1 MPVSHRIL
9 ILGDADMKEGD
20 SKENESLPPGWEKR
34 RDPEGRGYYV
44 DHNTRQTTWQRPST
58 DSFEEQRFF
67 YYRSGLQHSGQ
78 VSAKPN
84 DQTSETS
91 RNQGDK
97 ENELLDPIFTVSP
110 SLAARRLRNKAKEFR
125 YMIWILNNNFWSEIT
140 TPFHQAVRGRFHRAG
155 QALL

>member
-1 MPVSHRIL
+1 
-9 ILGDADMKEGD
+9 MKEEAG
-20 SKENESLPPGWEKR
+20 KENEPLPPGWEKR
-34 RDPEGRGYYV
+34 RDPEGRVYFV
-44 DHNTRQTTWQRPST
+44 DHNTRQTTWQRPNT

-67 YYRSGLQHSGQ
+67 YHFGLQLSAGQ

-91 RNQGDK
+91 RKQGDK
-97 ENELLDPIFTVSP
+97 ENKLLDPIFTVSP

-140 TPFHQAVRGRFHRAG
+140 TPFHQPVRGRFHRAG
-155 QALL
+155 QTLL